1 MECSRNLG
9 KFLSSALLFLTQFEA
24 HLGLEFFFEVS
35 DFHCSEVGH
44 SDPLTE
50 C

>member
-1 MECSRNLG
+1 ME
-9 KFLSSALLFLTQFEA
+9 SSALLVLTLFEA
-24 HLGLEFFFEVS
+24 YLGLEFFFEVS

-44 SDPLTE
+44 SDPLTV